1 MMHNVLK
8 DYVYSP
14 FLKDTLQQLAIIPHS
29 LIPKLRNHYQ
39 LSVSINLPVLG
50 ISYES

>member
-1 MMHNVLK
+1 MYVK

-14 FLKDTLQQLAIIPHS
+14 FLKDTLQQLAMIPHA

-39 LSVSINLPVLG
+39 LSVSINLPVWG
-50 ISYES
+50 ISCES